1 MNNII
6 SISGMPVSGKST
18 TINKIIETLMKKGY
32 ESNQIHLVSTGQEF
46 RYYFNFV
53 IELIKNPNKMNDVI
67 EKYNA
72 PKIKELLNNS
82 NFRKSLIRTIIAI
95 RQNGYDLQNFTIEQA
110 NNLEYFKDLRYIID
124 TLIDSN
130 IADLGKKLEEE
141 NIAEKEKLEKE
152 RKTKNND
159 EFDSKKDTENKK
171 RENFWI
177 IDSRLAFN
185 NIPNSFSVRLVIDE
199 DIAAKRL
206 LKDNKR
212 GKEDNKYKNEKEAKK
227 AIINRKN
234 GEVKRYLE
242 RYNVDLEDLDNYDL
256 VIDTSYA
263 NVEDIANTILDC
275 HENYKKNKY
284 FGKMWTSP
292 KKLLPLQ
299 IERATVARGNFF
311 NMDEMI
317 ESINDYGYLVNEEIE
332 VVEVDGKMYII
343 EGHHRNFGA
352 ALAGKTIVPYM
363 VLAKDDEIVK
373 GYGNITAREKIFG
386 CDSKVLKGHEWM
398 LGDKFSYTQIYP
410 NIYKELEQNDAR

>member
-199 DIAAKRL
+199 VIAAKRL
-206 LKDNKR
+206 
-212 GKEDNKYKNEKEAKK
+212 
-227 AIINRKN
+227 
-234 GEVKRYLE
+234 
-242 RYNVDLEDLDNYDL
+242 
-256 VIDTSYA
+256 
-263 NVEDIANTILDC
+263 
-275 HENYKKNKY
+275 
-284 FGKMWTSP
+284 F
-292 KKLLPLQ
+292 
-299 IERATVARGNFF
+299 
-311 NMDEMI
+311 
-317 ESINDYGYLVNEEIE
+317 
-332 VVEVDGKMYII
+332 
-343 EGHHRNFGA
+343 
-352 ALAGKTIVPYM
+352 IV
-363 VLAKDDEIVK
+363 
-373 GYGNITAREKIFG
+373 F
-386 CDSKVLKGHEWM
+386 
-398 LGDKFSYTQIYP
+398 KFC
-410 NIYKELEQNDAR
+410 